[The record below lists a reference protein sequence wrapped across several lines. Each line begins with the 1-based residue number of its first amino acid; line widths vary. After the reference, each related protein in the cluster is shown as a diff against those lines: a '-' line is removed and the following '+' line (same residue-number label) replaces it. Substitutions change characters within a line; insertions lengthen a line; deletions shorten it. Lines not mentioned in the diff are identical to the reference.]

1 VALDGKER
9 CTYGEEHKVLLVVL
23 AHAVIDPRT
32 VVVHLADAALANGAV
47 MGPLGLDAAALG
59 ALVEHLALAVAHL
72 LDHLLGGVSS
82 GYSALKMIL
91 ITVTNI
97 Q

>member
-1 VALDGKER
+1 
-9 CTYGEEHKVLLVVL
+9 
-23 AHAVIDPRT
+23 
-32 VVVHLADAALANGAV
+32 

-72 LDHLLGGVSS
+72 LYHLLGGVSS